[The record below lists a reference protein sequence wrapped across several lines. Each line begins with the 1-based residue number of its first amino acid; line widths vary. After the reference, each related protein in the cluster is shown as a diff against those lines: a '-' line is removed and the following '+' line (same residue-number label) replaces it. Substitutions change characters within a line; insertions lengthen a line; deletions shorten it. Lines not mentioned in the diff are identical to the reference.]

1 MTSAKHR
8 RYAIGLSILL
18 MLSSACTSP
27 MRLTYIPDGASFGA
41 SELTRVLES
50 VEIGDA
56 YDIDPQDV
64 QQARQHALADL
75 RTYGDDTAALAD
87 ALTTDFPA
95 DVNAVP
101 VEVWSA
107 TYEGEP
113 AWVVIEVWGD
123 PSEELRHRRMWI
135 YSADDM
141 TLVSA
146 HSIR

>member
-1 MTSAKHR
+1 MTSAKHLT
-8 RYAIGLSILL
+8 YAIGLSILL
-18 MLSSACTSP
+18 MLASACTSST
-27 MRLTYIPDGASFGA
+27 RVTYIPDGASFGA
-41 SELTRVLES
+41 SDLTLMLES
-50 VEIGDA
+50 VQIEDA
-56 YDIDPQDV
+56 HDIDPNDA
-64 QQARQHALADL
+64 QQARQDALADL
-75 RTYGDDTAALAD
+75 RTYGDDAAALAD

-123 PSEELRHRRMWI
+123 PSEDLRYRRMWI

-141 TLVSA
+141 SLVSA